1 MQSALSGMMKKVKGM
16 KKRKVTAKR
25 EGKGKHKKRTD
36 GKKSMQPS
44 ECKAG
49 ECLEVNWARRKWA
62 LGKG

>member
-1 MQSALSGMMKKVKGM
+1 MKKVKGM

-25 EGKGKHKKRTD
+25 EGKGRHKKRTD
-36 GKKSMQPS
+36 GKKSMQPP